1 MLFVILAVFPVPV
14 AQAARHVS
22 IMLPPDAVLTVGG
35 GVLLQDSG
43 GEVQLWEV
51 TRGQVEEHYGQVSA
65 ALGRGRKHRS
75 A

>member
-1 MLFVILAVFPVPV
+1 
-14 AQAARHVS
+14 
-22 IMLPPDAVLTVGG
+22 
-35 GVLLQDSG
+35 VLLQDSG

-65 ALGRGRKHRS
+65 ALGCEGKHRS